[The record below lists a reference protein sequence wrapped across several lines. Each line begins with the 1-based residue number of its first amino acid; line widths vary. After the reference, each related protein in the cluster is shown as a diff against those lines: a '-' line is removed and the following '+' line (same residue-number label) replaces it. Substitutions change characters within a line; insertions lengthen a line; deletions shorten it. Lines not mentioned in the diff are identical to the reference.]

1 MRGLLSFTI
10 LWLLTKRGMYGGEIG
25 EELHKLRGSKPN
37 PGTLYPALKS
47 LTEAGLV
54 FSVEQGR
61 KKVYELTPQGKEG
74 IESAVEVFYNMYG
87 PIIEDYHRRKLWQPS
102 RVP

>member
-1 MRGLLSFTI
+1 
-10 LWLLTKRGMYGGEIG
+10 MYGGEIS
-25 EELHKLRGSKPN
+25 EELQKLRGNKPN

-54 FSVEQGR
+54 VNVEQGR

-74 IESAVEVFYNMYG
+74 IESAVQAFYTMYG
-87 PIIEDYHRRKLWQPS
+87 PIIEDYQRRKP
-102 RVP
+102 